1 MIEQLRISGL
11 GVIDEAVVNPGP
23 GLTVLTGETGA
34 GKTMVLTGLDLI
46 LGGKSDASLLRKDH
60 EALVVE
66 ARFLVRDTGNSPV
79 ARICDE
85 LGADLEP
92 AGKGDAEL
100 IITRSVNANGR
111 SRGVIGGVG
120 VPARTMSEVGENLV
134 HVHGQAEQQR
144 LREEVWQRSLVDRFG
159 GKTIDQALS
168 EFQQQRK
175 EWRSARDRLER
186 WRGERARA
194 AEMQHVW
201 SRGLAEI
208 EAADPRTDELSE
220 LDTLAAVLGNAES
233 LTEHAREA
241 AVAIAAEEVGEAG
254 ALTTLNGVIRQLEA
268 IVALDSRMHSLLERV
283 RSITAELADV
293 RAEITS
299 YERTVESDPQRYAQ
313 VEERRR
319 LLSGLMKSYGPELS
333 DVLAWAE
340 QARAGLAEITD
351 EAGAELTDAEERSRE
366 AMVRAAVKLSELR
379 REAAAGL
386 AQAVAHE
393 LDALALPDAELSIE
407 VNSSDQADSMRGHGA
422 DQVAINFR
430 AHPDA
435 PWRPLAKAA
444 SGGELSRLAL
454 AIEVVLVA
462 GEQQPTLIFDEVDAG
477 IGGSVA
483 VEVGR
488 RLSRLAAHAQVIVV
502 THLPQVA
509 AFADTHLVVE
519 RATDGDTGRRTHVTE
534 VHGEQRVTEL
544 VRMLSGLSV
553 SDSGAAHARE
563 LLGVAGKAI

>member
-1 MIEQLRISGL
+1 MIEQLRIVGL

-46 LGGKSDASLLRKDH
+46 LGGKSDASLLRKGH
-60 EALVVE
+60 EALIVE
-66 ARFLVRDTGNSPV
+66 AHFRVRESEGSPV
-79 ARICDE
+79 SQICDE
-85 LGADLEP
+85 LGADLEA
-92 AGKGDAEL
+92 AGEGQVEL

-111 SRGVIGGVG
+111 SRGAIGGVG
-120 VPARTMSEVGENLV
+120 VPARTMAEMGESLV

-144 LREEVWQRSLVDRFG
+144 LREEIWQRSLVDRFG
-159 GKTIDQALS
+159 GPHLSQAS
-168 EFQQQRK
+168 SDFRQQRTA
-175 EWRSARDRLER
+175 WRSARDRLEQ
-186 WRGERARA
+186 WQAERTRA

-208 EAADPRTDELSE
+208 EAANPGVDELSE
-220 LDTLAAVLGNAES
+220 LDAVAAVLGHAES
-233 LTEHAREA
+233 LSEHAREA
-241 AVAIAAEEVGEAG
+241 AQAIAAEEGGEVD
-254 ALTTLNGVIRQLEA
+254 ALSILNAVIRQLEA
-268 IVALDSRMHSLLERV
+268 IVTLDSRIHSLLERT
-283 RSITAELADV
+283 RSVAAELADV

-299 YERTVESDPQRYAQ
+299 YERSVESDPQRYAQ

-319 LLSGLMKSYGPELS
+319 LLTGLMKAYGPELP

-340 QARAGLAEITD
+340 RARAGLAELTD
-351 EAGAELTDAEERSRE
+351 EAGVEWAEAEGRARE
-366 AMVRAAVKLSELR
+366 AMVAAAARLSALRRAAATE
-379 REAAAGL
+379 L
-386 AQAVAHE
+386 AQAVGLE
-393 LDALALPDAELSIE
+393 LAALALPDAELSIE
-407 VNSSDQADSMRGHGA
+407 VNSSDQADAMRGHGA

-488 RLSRLAAHAQVIVV
+488 RLARLAAHAQVIVV

-519 RATDGDTGRRTHVTE
+519 RATDGGMGRRTQVTE
-534 VHGEQRVTEL
+534 VHGEHRVTEL
-544 VRMLSGLSV
+544 VRMLSGLSE
-553 SDSGAAHARE
+553 SDAGAAHARE
-563 LLGVAGKAI
+563 LLSLAGKAI